1 MTAPALKATVKAA
14 VSRDGGSDAAATDTR
29 ALASTATSIPH
40 KPDAMDVNPPTRKAT
55 VVKRPSAKELPTVV
69 RMSSRTLKAKRNCTQ
84 IVYSAL
90 KKALAPVSIVAWI
103 CSTFASSA
111 WTAIKGEFAGWY
123 VRPGLTF
130 VLWMTAKLNAAKQM
144 PTPTAAKMKTST
156 PDILLVFFVYGLRGV
171 RVASRGGR
179 VGPRLLL
186 RACARRGEADI
197 QLGGPKLGT
206 RRGVFAAT
214 RAASKAPFQ
223 KCVGGAAARLKSP
236 LKHTNAQTAA
246 MTFFG

>member
-14 VSRDGGSDAAATDTR
+14 VNRDGGSDAAATDTR
-29 ALASTATSIPH
+29 AFASTATSIPH

-55 VVKRPSAKELPTVV
+55 VVKRPSAKDEPTVV
-69 RMSSRTLKAKRNCTQ
+69 RMRRSTEKASKNCTQ

-103 CSTFASSA
+103 CSTLASSA
-111 WTAIKGEFAGWY
+111 WTAIKGLLAGWY

-156 PDILLVFFVYGLRGV
+156 PDILLVFFVYGLRG
-171 RVASRGGR
+171 GR
-179 VGPRLLL
+179 VLQNVVGIRVERVPGVSRSRALRARRRRARGARVGSCALR
-186 RACARRGEADI
+186 RACARRG
-197 QLGGPKLGT
+197 
-206 RRGVFAAT
+206 
-214 RAASKAPFQ
+214 
-223 KCVGGAAARLKSP
+223 
-236 LKHTNAQTAA
+236 
-246 MTFFG
+246 

>member
-14 VSRDGGSDAAATDTR
+14 VNRDGGSDAAATDTR
-29 ALASTATSIPH
+29 AFASTATSIPP

-55 VVKRPSAKELPTVV
+55 VVKSPSAKELPTVV

-156 PDILLVFFVYGLRGV
+156 PDILLVFFVGPASG

-186 RACARRGEADI
+186 RACARRGETDI

-206 RRGVFAAT
+206 RR
-214 RAASKAPFQ
+214 
-223 KCVGGAAARLKSP
+223 
-236 LKHTNAQTAA
+236 
-246 MTFFG
+246 

>member
-29 ALASTATSIPH
+29 ALASTATSMPH

-55 VVKRPSAKELPTVV
+55 VVKSPSAKELPTVV

-90 KKALAPVSIVAWI
+90 RKALAPVSIVAWI
-103 CSTFASSA
+103 CSTLASSA

-130 VLWMTAKLNAAKQM
+130 VRWMTAKLNAAKQM

-156 PDILLVFFVYGLRGV
+156 PDILACVQNGVGV
-171 RVASRGGR
+171 RVGVARGGR
-179 VGPRLLL
+179 AAAAWDLHTHL
-186 RACARRGEADI
+186 RARARRGEADI
-197 QLGGPKLGT
+197 QLGGPGWA
-206 RRGVFAAT
+206 RVAGVLHQSRSAAGP
-214 RAASKAPFQ
+214 PF
-223 KCVGGAAARLKSP
+223 KNV
-236 LKHTNAQTAA
+236 
-246 MTFFG
+246 

>member
-55 VVKRPSAKELPTVV
+55 VVKSPSAKELPTVV

-111 WTAIKGEFAGWY
+111 
-123 VRPGLTF
+123 
-130 VLWMTAKLNAAKQM
+130 
-144 PTPTAAKMKTST
+144 
-156 PDILLVFFVYGLRGV
+156 
-171 RVASRGGR
+171 
-179 VGPRLLL
+179 
-186 RACARRGEADI
+186 
-197 QLGGPKLGT
+197 
-206 RRGVFAAT
+206 
-214 RAASKAPFQ
+214 
-223 KCVGGAAARLKSP
+223 
-236 LKHTNAQTAA
+236 
-246 MTFFG
+246 